1 MAFGAVNRLLP
12 LIILRNSGFI
22 RPDTHVSYDSTTLS
36 MAYIYGRFLNDDG
49 SFKKKDPAFVNKFRF
64 YYDQITPVFIEHGFT
79 ESEMESFYIPILKDL
94 TMENKIYAGHDVD
107 DRLRMALQG
116 VRVLT
121 NIFQIVKFTNLL
133 YEMYVNWDK
142 GTDPIGMLK
151 LVKDID
157 SFYDWE
163 KTYAHLIPSKRITRK
178 TSSLIEQMVD
188 SNTIDLSKINR
199 ISSIKKSKATLDEFW
214 S

>member
-1 MAFGAVNRLLP
+1 MEFGSVSRLFP

-22 RPDTHVSYDSTTLS
+22 RSDTHVSYDSTTLS

-49 SFKKKDPAFVNKFRF
+49 SFKKKDPTLVDKFRF

-94 TMENKIYAGHDVD
+94 TMENKIYAGHNVD

-157 SFYDWE
+157 SFYEWE
-163 KTYAHLIPSKRITRK
+163 KTYAHLIQSKRITRK